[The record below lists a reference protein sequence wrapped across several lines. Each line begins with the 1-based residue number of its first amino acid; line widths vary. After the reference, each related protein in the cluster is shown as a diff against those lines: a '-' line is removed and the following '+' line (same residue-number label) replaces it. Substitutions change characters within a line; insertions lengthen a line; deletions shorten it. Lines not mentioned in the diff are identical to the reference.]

1 MELEE
6 QLLSEFGNRRPFKSP
21 DGYFDN
27 LETRIM
33 SQITTKETE
42 ANEETQISKKGKTT
56 SFRRLRPLM
65 IAASFI
71 GLIIIGVITMHF
83 FQDNEQLQQNNEI
96 AATPTATTAK
106 EEFADTEYLD
116 EAVEYM
122 MLDKD
127 DVYAYLA
134 DN

>member
-6 QLLSEFGNRRPFKSP
+6 QLLSEFRNRRPFKSP

-27 LETRIM
+27 LEMRIM
-33 SQITTKETE
+33 SQITAKETE
-42 ANEETQISKKGKTT
+42 ASEETQISKKDNIT

-71 GLIIIGVITMHF
+71 GLIVIGVITMHF
-83 FQDNEQLQQNNEI
+83 FQGNEQLQQNKNI
-96 AATPTATTAK
+96 AAIPTATTAK
-106 EEFADTEYLD
+106 EESADTEYLD
-116 EAVEYM
+116 EAAEYM

>member
-33 SQITTKETE
+33 SQITAKETE
-42 ANEETQISKKGKTT
+42 ANEETQISKKVNTI
-56 SFRRLRPLM
+56 SFKRLRPLM

-83 FQDNEQLQQNNEI
+83 FQDNEQLQQNNNI
-96 AATPTATTAK
+96 PATPTATTAK
-106 EEFADTEYLD
+106 EESADTEYLD

>member
-1 MELEE
+1 MELEK

-27 LETRIM
+27 LEMRIM
-33 SQITTKETE
+33 SQITAKETE
-42 ANEETQISKKGKTT
+42 TTEDKQISKKRNIAFAG
-56 SFRRLRPLM
+56 RLRPLL

-71 GLIIIGVITMHF
+71 GLIVIGAATIHF
-83 FQDNEQLQQNNEI
+83 FQGNEHIQQNNNI

-106 EEFADTEYLD
+106 EESADTEYLD
-116 EAVEYM
+116 EAAEYM

>member
-33 SQITTKETE
+33 SQITAKETE
-42 ANEETQISKKGKTT
+42 ANEETQISKKVNTI
-56 SFRRLRPLM
+56 SFKRLRPLM

-71 GLIIIGVITMHF
+71 GLIVIGAATMHF
-83 FQDNEQLQQNNEI
+83 FQGNEQTQQNNNI
-96 AATPTATTAK
+96 AATPTSTIAK
-106 EEFADTEYLD
+106 EEAADTEYLD

>member
-33 SQITTKETE
+33 SQITAKETE
-42 ANEETQISKKGKTT
+42 ANEETQISKKGNTI
-56 SFRRLRPLM
+56 SFKRLRPLM

-71 GLIIIGVITMHF
+71 GLIVIGATIMHF
-83 FQDNEQLQQNNEI
+83 FQGNEQLQQNNEI

-106 EEFADTEYLD
+106 EESADTEYLD

>member
-33 SQITTKETE
+33 SQITAKETE
-42 ANEETQISKKGKTT
+42 ANEETQISKKGNTT
-56 SFRRLRPLM
+56 SFKRLRPLM

-71 GLIIIGVITMHF
+71 GLIIIGATTMHF
-83 FQDNEQLQQNNEI
+83 FQSNEQLQQNNEI
-96 AATPTATTAK
+96 AATPTAK
-106 EEFADTEYLD
+106 EESADTEYLD

>member
-33 SQITTKETE
+33 SQITAKETE
-42 ANEETQISKKGKTT
+42 ANEEKQISKKTNIA
-56 SFRRLRPLM
+56 SVRRLRPLM

-71 GLIIIGVITMHF
+71 GLIVIDAATMHF
-83 FQDNEQLQQNNEI
+83 FQGNEQTQQNNNI

-106 EEFADTEYLD
+106 EESTNTEYLD
-116 EAVEYM
+116 EAADYM

>member
-33 SQITTKETE
+33 SQITAKETE
-42 ANEETQISKKGKTT
+42 ANEETQISKKGNTT
-56 SFRRLRPLM
+56 SFKRLRPLM

-71 GLIIIGVITMHF
+71 GLIIIGVITMYF
-83 FQDNEQLQQNNEI
+83 FQGNEQLQQNNEI
-96 AATPTATTAK
+96 AATPTATTDK
-106 EEFADTEYLD
+106 EESADTEYLD

>member
-33 SQITTKETE
+33 SQITAKETE
-42 ANEETQISKKGKTT
+42 ANEETQISKKGNTI
-56 SFRRLRPLM
+56 SFKRLRPLM

-71 GLIIIGVITMHF
+71 GLIVIGVITMHF
-83 FQDNEQLQQNNEI
+83 FQDNEQLQQNNNI

-106 EEFADTEYLD
+106 EEAADTEYLD

>member
-33 SQITTKETE
+33 SQITAKETE
-42 ANEETQISKKGKTT
+42 ANEDTQISKKGNTT
-56 SFRRLRPLM
+56 SFKRLRPLM

-83 FQDNEQLQQNNEI
+83 FQDNEQLQQNKSI

-106 EEFADTEYLD
+106 EESVDTEYLD

>member
-33 SQITTKETE
+33 SQITAKETE

-56 SFRRLRPLM
+56 SFKRLRPLM

-83 FQDNEQLQQNNEI
+83 FQGNEQLQQNSNI

-106 EEFADTEYLD
+106 EESADTEYLD

>member
-33 SQITTKETE
+33 SQITAKETE
-42 ANEETQISKKGKTT
+42 ANEETQISKKDNTI
-56 SFRRLRPLM
+56 SFKRLRPLM

-71 GLIIIGVITMHF
+71 GLIVIGATTMHF
-83 FQDNEQLQQNNEI
+83 FQGNEQLQQNNEI
-96 AATPTATTAK
+96 AATPTATTDK
-106 EEFADTEYLD
+106 EESADTEYLD

>member
-1 MELEE
+1 
-6 QLLSEFGNRRPFKSP
+6 
-21 DGYFDN
+21 
-27 LETRIM
+27 M

-42 ANEETQISKKGKTT
+42 ANEETQISKKGNTI
-56 SFRRLRPLM
+56 SFKRLRPLM

-71 GLIIIGVITMHF
+71 GLIIIGVITMYF
-83 FQDNEQLQQNNEI
+83 FRGNEQLQQNNEI
-96 AATPTATTAK
+96 AATPTATTANA
-106 EEFADTEYLD
+106 ESADTEYLD

>member
-33 SQITTKETE
+33 SQITAKETE
-42 ANEETQISKKGKTT
+42 TNEETQISKKGKTT

-71 GLIIIGVITMHF
+71 GLILIGVITMHF
-83 FQDNEQLQQNNEI
+83 FQGNEQTQQNNNI
-96 AATPTATTAK
+96 AATPTSTIAK
-106 EEFADTEYLD
+106 EESTNTEYLD
-116 EAVEYM
+116 EVADYM

>member
-33 SQITTKETE
+33 SQITVKETE
-42 ANEETQISKKGKTT
+42 TNEEKQISKKINIA
-56 SFRRLRPLM
+56 SARRLRPLM

-71 GLIIIGVITMHF
+71 GLIVIGVITMHF
-83 FQDNEQLQQNNEI
+83 FQGNEQTQQNNNI
-96 AATPTATTAK
+96 AATPTSTTAK
-106 EEFADTEYLD
+106 EESADSEYFD

>member
-33 SQITTKETE
+33 SQITAKETE
-42 ANEETQISKKGKTT
+42 ANEETQISKKDNTI
-56 SFRRLRPLM
+56 SFKRLRPLM

-71 GLIIIGVITMHF
+71 GLIVIGVITMHF
-83 FQDNEQLQQNNEI
+83 FQGNEQLQQNKNI
-96 AATPTATTAK
+96 AATPTATTTK
-106 EEFADTEYLD
+106 EESADTEYLD

>member
-27 LETRIM
+27 LEMRIM
-33 SQITTKETE
+33 SQITAKETE
-42 ANEETQISKKGKTT
+42 ANEEKQISKKTNIA
-56 SFRRLRPLM
+56 SVRRLRPLM

-71 GLIIIGVITMHF
+71 GLIVIGAATMHF
-83 FQDNEQLQQNNEI
+83 FQGNEQTQQNNNI

-106 EEFADTEYLD
+106 EESTNTEYLD
-116 EAVEYM
+116 EAADYM

>member
-33 SQITTKETE
+33 SQITAKETE
-42 ANEETQISKKGKTT
+42 ANEETQISKKVNTI
-56 SFRRLRPLM
+56 SFKRLRPLM

-71 GLIIIGVITMHF
+71 GLIVIGVITMHF
-83 FQDNEQLQQNNEI
+83 FQDNEQLQQNNNIE
-96 AATPTATTAK
+96 ATPTATTAK
-106 EEFADTEYLD
+106 EESADTEYLD

>member
-33 SQITTKETE
+33 SQITAKETE
-42 ANEETQISKKGKTT
+42 ANEEKQISKKTNIA
-56 SFRRLRPLM
+56 SVRRLRPLM

-71 GLIIIGVITMHF
+71 GLIVIDAATMHF
-83 FQDNEQLQQNNEI
+83 FQGNEQPQQNNNI

-106 EEFADTEYLD
+106 EESTNTEYLD
-116 EAVEYM
+116 EAADYM